1 MATIDKQS
9 IQNLIK
15 LSRIE
20 CSEQEQESLVID
32 LAKVL
37 SYIEQLQDIDTDNV
51 TPCNT
56 VLEDIGNVLR
66 DDVVGETLPRE
77 VFLSNAPSQVG
88 GIIRVPPVI
97 KSN

>member
-88 GIIRVPPVI
+88 GMIRVPPVI